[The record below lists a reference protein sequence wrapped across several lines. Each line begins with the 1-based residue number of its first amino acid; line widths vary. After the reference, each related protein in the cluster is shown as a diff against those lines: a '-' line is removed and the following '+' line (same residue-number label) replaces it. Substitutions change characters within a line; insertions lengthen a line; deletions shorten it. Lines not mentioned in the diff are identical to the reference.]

1 MDRQLL
7 ARLIGAAVLVVALV
21 IVAPA
26 ILDGD
31 PGGESAV
38 TAATGEPRRTHTI
51 RLDQA
56 TKTPPVARE
65 VAESVPEPAPPSS
78 TSSAESGRVAKVAPA
93 ANEPTTT
100 TPARPKPAQ
109 QKPAADPKPVAKT
122 PSQPSDASVR
132 PGVKS
137 APVPDSGWVVQL
149 GSFSSKQNAQ
159 RLAGEVSGR
168 GFSAFLMP
176 LDRAGKKL
184 YRVRVGPRETRAQAA
199 ELAGRL
205 AKVGYTGQVTRQQPD
220 A

>member
-7 ARLIGAAVLVVALV
+7 ARLIGAGVLVVALV

-31 PGGESAV
+31 SGGEPAV
-38 TAATGEPRRTHTI
+38 TASEKEPRRTHTI
-51 RLDQA
+51 RLDQS

-65 VAESVPEPAPPSS
+65 VAKSEPVRSAAE
-78 TSSAESGRVAKVAPA
+78 SSAESTRPAKVVSSSTEPA
-93 ANEPTTT
+93 AA
-100 TPARPKPAQ
+100 TPVSPKPKP
-109 QKPAADPKPVAKT
+109 QKPVLTSESGATKPQKAPVTSA
-122 PSQPSDASVR
+122 PPRV
-132 PGVKS
+132 PS
-137 APVPDSGWVVQL
+137 APVPKSGWVVQL

-159 RLAGEVSGR
+159 RLATEVNGR

-176 LDRAGKKL
+176 LDRRGKQM